1 MIFHR
6 KRQHKQGPCT
16 VNFPQH
22 CTFVSGVSQTCDW
35 DRFKLNLISFVQGN
49 RSPEKSHMIWAG
61 LSTNAAEWVLNVLI
75 CYHCYLNTKNGNAHW
90 HKEIL
95 TFITCMTNSFCH
107 KISLPRTFSIIL
119 PSCTRLFMNG
129 SCTYVSNCTI
139 LETFVMLRP
148 LNWDSRKLI
157 QNNSLCKVCCC
168 MSSVYSL
175 LEQSGKCSL
184 LHCNVSLFFVLIS
197 KCKVGRV
204 KPSTNL

>member
-95 TFITCMTNSFCH
+95 TFITCMTNSFYH
-107 KISLPRTFSIIL
+107 KYLFLALSHSSCPRVLGSSWMGVVHTSQIV
-119 PSCTRLFMNG
+119 PSSKRLWCYVLLTETRVNWFR
-129 SCTYVSNCTI
+129 TI
-139 LETFVMLRP
+139 LYVKCAAVCPQFTVYLSNQVSVLYYIVM
-148 LNWDSRKLI
+148 SI
-157 QNNSLCKVCCC
+157 CFS
-168 MSSVYSL
+168 
-175 LEQSGKCSL
+175 
-184 LHCNVSLFFVLIS
+184 F
-197 KCKVGRV
+197 
-204 KPSTNL
+204 

>member
-1 MIFHR
+1 
-6 KRQHKQGPCT
+6 
-16 VNFPQH
+16 
-22 CTFVSGVSQTCDW
+22 
-35 DRFKLNLISFVQGN
+35 
-49 RSPEKSHMIWAG
+49 MIWAG

-107 KISLPRTFSIIL
+107 KYLFLALSHSSCPRVLGSSWI
-119 PSCTRLFMNG
+119 R

-148 LNWDSRKLI
+148 LKTRVNWFRTI
-157 QNNSLCKVCCC
+157 NSLCKVCCC
-168 MSSVYSL
+168 MSSVYGL

-184 LHCNVSLFFVLIS
+184 LHCNVYLFFVLIY

-204 KPSTNL
+204 KPSTNLQLF